1 MRHLLIALAAF
12 VPLAGIASAEAATL
26 DDVMA
31 RGTVSCGVHTGL
43 LGYAAPDNAGRWAGF
58 DVDYCRALA
67 AAIFND
73 ADAVTFSPLSA
84 SERFTALQGT
94 SVDLLARITTWTMSR
109 DTTLGLNFAAVN
121 YFDGQGFL
129 VRRADGFTS
138 AADLNGG
145 SICVQTGTTTE
156 LNVTDFF
163 AANNMTFNPVVFER
177 IDEATAAYESGRC
190 DAYTS
195 DASGLYGTR
204 LTLASPGDHMVLSD
218 VISKEPLSLAV
229 RQGDDQWFDIVKW
242 LHNALLNAE
251 ELGVTSENVDE
262 MLNSENVNIRRLL
275 GTEGTFGESI
285 GLSNA
290 WAYQAIKLVGN
301 YGEIFDRNLG
311 AGSPIGIARGLN
323 ALWTNGGLQYALPIR

>member
-1 MRHLLIALAAF
+1 MRNLLVALTAF
-12 VPLAGIASAEAATL
+12 VPALAITSVDAATL
-26 DDVMA
+26 DDVKA
-31 RGTVSCGVHTGL
+31 RGTISCGVHTGL
-43 LGYAAPDNAGRWAGF
+43 LGYAAPDNNGRWNGF

-67 AAIFND
+67 AAIFD
-73 ADAVTFSPLSA
+73 DPEAVTFSPLSA
-84 SERFTALQGT
+84 SERFTALQGA

-109 DTTLGLNFAAVN
+109 DTTLGINFAATN

-129 VRRADGFTS
+129 VRKADGIAT

-204 LTLASPGDHMVLSD
+204 LTLAAPDDHMVLPD

-242 LHNALLNAE
+242 LHFALLTAE
-251 ELGVTSENVDE
+251 ELGVTSENVDQ
-262 MLNSENVNIRRLL
+262 MLTSENVGIRRLL
-275 GTEGTFGESI
+275 GTEGNFGETI
-285 GLSNA
+285 GLSNS
-290 WAYQAIKLVGN
+290 WAYQAIKHLGN

-311 AGSPIGIARGLN
+311 AGSTIGIARGLN
-323 ALWTNGGLQYALPIR
+323 ALWVDGGLQYAPPIR